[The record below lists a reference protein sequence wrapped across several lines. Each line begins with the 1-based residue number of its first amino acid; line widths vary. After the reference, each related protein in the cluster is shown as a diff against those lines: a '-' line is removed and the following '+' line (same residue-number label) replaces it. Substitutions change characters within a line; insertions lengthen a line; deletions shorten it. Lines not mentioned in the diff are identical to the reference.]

1 MEEKFEFQANFNGD
15 KNIAGSLI
23 FSASGVEFYE
33 DFALFRP
40 LEICLEPNEI
50 QEINFIDTAD
60 EVYQPGIF
68 RILFLGILAFGRPK
82 NWRKKSCRI
91 EIAMVDGNFYY
102 FTIGGYSALDI
113 RAYINQVISRYFQ

>member
-23 FSASGVEFYE
+23 FSANGIEFYE
-33 DFALFRP
+33 DFALSRP
-40 LEICLEPNEI
+40 LEIYLKPSEI

-68 RILFLGILAFGRPK
+68 RILFLGMLAFGRPK
-82 NWRKKSCRI
+82 NWQKKSCRI
-91 EIAMVDGNFYY
+91 EVEMLDGNLYY
-102 FTIGGYSALDI
+102 FTINGYSSLDI
-113 RAYINQVISRYFQ
+113 RTQVNNIVSGYF